1 MGFIKVKY
9 VTIKKFSELTGY
21 TEDAI
26 RNKIKGG
33 VWVEGIHYR
42 HAPDNRIQ
50 MDMDA
55 YTDWVEGEKLT
66 KAIKKAAINAA

>member
-1 MGFIKVKY
+1 MGFIKIKY
-9 VTIKKFSELTGY
+9 VTVNKFSELTGY
-21 TEDAI
+21 TESAI
-26 RNKIKGG
+26 RSKISDG

-55 YTDWVEGEKLT
+55 YLHWVEGEKITDAL
-66 KAIKKAAINAA
+66 KKAVVDAI

>member
-1 MGFIKVKY
+1 MGFIKIKY
-9 VTIKKFSELTGY
+9 VTVSKFSELTGY
-21 TEDAI
+21 TESAI
-26 RNKIKGG
+26 RGKIQDG

-55 YTDWVEGEKLT
+55 YLDWVEGEKIT
-66 KAIKKAAINAA
+66 KAIKKAAIAAL